1 MHCDMLSIRER
12 KCNDFCWG
20 VTRCPLST
28 FFFGFFVC
36 KNSSSVFEERESY
49 TNGWSSERAKMSSGI
64 KTKKRECFWDLFFHW
79 SLVGGSNKKYSQR
92 RGTYN
97 HHPYASVY
105 SSSSFTS
112 SVVVVLL
119 RGATSSFLTSSS
131 S

>member
-20 VTRCPLST
+20 VTRVVLCRL
-28 FFFGFFVC
+28 FFWFFC
-36 KNSSSVFEERESY
+36 LQKLLFEERESY

-64 KTKKRECFWDLFFHW
+64 ERKKRECFWDLFFHW

>member
-20 VTRCPLST
+20 VTRVVLCRL
-28 FFFGFFVC
+28 FFWFFCLQKLLFRLRRERKLYKWMVFREGKNVFGDQ
-36 KNSSSVFEERESY
+36 
-49 TNGWSSERAKMSSGI
+49 
-64 KTKKRECFWDLFFHW
+64 TKKRECFWDLFFHW